1 MATGVYLL
9 EIPETED
16 EKLDFFLE
24 EAMKRVDKVRREKA
38 EKIQNARNRAASLGA
53 GLLLQKMLRDY
64 EKQIPLQEVKRC
76 SMEELLAETD
86 RPASVRYL
94 FGEKGKPEI
103 EGFPL
108 YFSLSHSG
116 KYVICAVSEQKIGAD
131 IQKYE
136 KVEERKLA
144 KRFFTG
150 EEYQL
155 LEQSNEE
162 QRQALFFTLWT
173 QKEAYGKLTGQG
185 VLPVL
190 QREPSGV
197 SWAEFSPPEAG
208 YAMAVCTETDKKET
222 QE

>member
-38 EKIQNARNRAASLGA
+38 EKIRNARNRAASLGA

-64 EKQIPLQEVKRC
+64 EKQIPLQGMKRC
-76 SMEELLAETD
+76 SLEELLAETD
-86 RPASVRYL
+86 CPASVRYL

-150 EEYQL
+150 EEYNNL
-155 LEQSNEE
+155 I
-162 QRQALFFTLWT
+162 
-173 QKEAYGKLTGQG
+173 
-185 VLPVL
+185 
-190 QREPSGV
+190 EP
-197 SWAEFSPPEAG
+197 
-208 YAMAVCTETDKKET
+208 D
-222 QE
+222 

>member
-38 EKIQNARNRAASLGA
+38 EKIRNARNRAASLGA

-64 EKQIPLQEVKRC
+64 QKQIPLQGVKWC
-76 SMEELLAETD
+76 SLEELLAEPVC
-86 RPASVRYL
+86 PASVRYC

-103 EGFPL
+103 EDFPL

-131 IQKYE
+131 IQKYQ

-155 LEQSNEE
+155 LEQSSEE

-173 QKEAYGKLTGQG
+173 KKEAYGKLTGQG

-190 QREPSGV
+190 QREPIGV
-197 SWAEFSPPEAG
+197 SWAEFPPPEAG
-208 YAMAVCTETDKKET
+208 YAMAVCTKNR
-222 QE
+222 